1 MGFIHK
7 FGASHQIV
15 SIQGDFMSSEHAGPS
30 KKLED
35 DTVPKCDLS
44 QKWIFS
50 WFLVCRFKRERVG
63 VLKEIEPV

>member
-1 MGFIHK
+1 
-7 FGASHQIV
+7 
-15 SIQGDFMSSEHAGPS
+15 MSSEHTGPS

-44 QKWIFS
+44 QKWIFP
-50 WFLVCRFKRERVG
+50 WFLVCRFKRERAG